1 MKTKKKLKTFL
12 LLLLIALTLSSIF
25 NISMN
30 QNENI
35 LSLENIE
42 ALAYEECNLK
52 EAKKY
57 CTSAGGVCIYKRQLH
72 AGIHMKAD

>member
-42 ALAYEECNLK
+42 ALAYEECNL
-52 EAKKY
+52 EEEKKY
-57 CTSAGGVCIYKRQLH
+57 CT
-72 AGIHMKAD
+72 

>member
-42 ALAYEECNLK
+42 ALAYEECNLE
-52 EAKKY
+52 EAKK
-57 CTSAGGVCIYKRQLH
+57 SAGGVCIYKRQLH

>member
-1 MKTKKKLKTFL
+1 
-12 LLLLIALTLSSIF
+12 
-25 NISMN
+25 MN

-42 ALAYEECNLK
+42 ALAYEECNLE

>member
-1 MKTKKKLKTFL
+1 MKTKKELKTFL
-12 LLLLIALTLSSIF
+12 LLLLIALTLSSI
-25 NISMN
+25 
-30 QNENI
+30 
-35 LSLENIE
+35 
-42 ALAYEECNLK
+42 CNLE

>member
-12 LLLLIALTLSSIF
+12 LLLLIALTL

-42 ALAYEECNLK
+42 ALAYEECNLE